1 MSRIRIN
8 ERQFIYLKEGA
19 VIVYKTV
26 ELNKEG
32 RLARLTLNR
41 PESMNAMD
49 GVMMKELADVFES
62 LKKDVSVQ
70 VLLIQGAGRAFS
82 AGGDIKAM
90 VDPNNSMEIGDVMG
104 DVSRLAS
111 ALYTLPQITIAAV
124 HGAAAGLGLS
134 LALACDYVIAEKE
147 SKIAMNFIG
156 IGLVP
161 DGGGH
166 FFLKERVGVPKAK
179 ILIWSGKVLSGEE
192 AHVQD
197 LVDEVVAEGKA
208 GDHGDAFALKLLAS
222 PIAAMIASKK
232 ILHEQKTAE
241 LENVLKMESE
251 AQAEMRSTGDHQEG
265 IRAFVEKRMPEF
277 IGK

>member
-1 MSRIRIN
+1 M
-8 ERQFIYLKEGA
+8 
-19 VIVYKTV
+19 YKTV
-26 ELNKEG
+26 VLNKEG

-90 VDPNNSMEIGDVMG
+90 LDPDNSMEIGDIMG

-111 ALYTLPQITIAAV
+111 ALYTLPQISIATV

-134 LALACDYVIAEKE
+134 VALACDYVITERE

-179 ILIWSGKVLSGEE
+179 NLIWSGKVLNGEE
-192 AHVQD
+192 AHVEG
-197 LVDEVVAEGKA
+197 LVDEVVAEGNA
-208 GDHGDAFALKLLAS
+208 TGHGYAFAQKLLAS

-241 LENVLKMESE
+241 LENVLKMESQ
-251 AQAEMRSTGDHQEG
+251 AQVTMRDTTDHQEG
-265 IRAFVEKRMPEF
+265 IRAFVEKRRPEF
-277 IGK
+277 TGK